1 MNFETEC
8 LSVLNK
14 AYVVALA
21 HICIATFGVQLN
33 CLNDA
38 ILMSMLNIVLNG

>member
-1 MNFETEC
+1 MNFAIECLSVLNKAFEIEC

-21 HICIATFGVQLN
+21 HIWCSFELPQ
-33 CLNDA
+33 
-38 ILMSMLNIVLNG
+38 